1 MSNMLRTLSI
11 KNFAIIADMKV
22 SFNDGFTVLTGQT
35 GAGKSLIIDS
45 LSLLLGER
53 AATELIRTGEEKATV
68 LGTFEINK
76 DKFRWFFDKYQIEP
90 SSELMVERSIGRT
103 RSVVRINGTTV
114 PLNTLQEVA
123 PYLADIHD
131 QFDFYKILNP
141 ENYLSL
147 IDSFDNE
154 KILPLKNKYQSNYLS
169 YKEKNDAYLNLIKER
184 DRIKENKDFY
194 EYQYK
199 ELDGANL
206 IKNEDKDIQDEL
218 EALKN
223 FDKIYSLSEEAK
235 KIING
240 SSLDNIYDLIDIMK
254 DISKV
259 SPSYKETAEELENKY
274 YEISDICSE
283 LKKDFSHLEFDPDHM
298 EELNERDAELS
309 RLKRKYKKNLDELI
323 EFRDNLK
330 TLLASDSDVEIHIE
344 KAEKELRLSKDK
356 AMESALKLSKA
367 RKEVAKLIEKRLEG
381 SLKDLLLS
389 AKFSILFINENAILS
404 ENGIDEVDFYI
415 ETNAGEGLKPLAKI
429 VSGGEAS
436 RIMLAFKEI
445 FIKANKVPTVVFD
458 EIDTGISG
466 EAAEA
471 VAKKIYEISKSS
483 QVIAITHLPQVAA
496 YSTTHMLITKKEEN
510 GRTYANIKVLTPE
523 EKIREIA
530 KLISDG
536 DVTSKQLEYAKELVE
551 KTK

>member
-1 MSNMLRTLSI
+1 MLRTLSI
-11 KNFAIIADMKV
+11 KNFAIIADAKV
-22 SFNDGFTVLTGQT
+22 DFKEGFTVLTGQT
-35 GAGKSLIIDS
+35 GAGKSLVIDS

-68 LGTFEINK
+68 LGVFDIDK
-76 DKFRWFFDKYQIEP
+76 DKFGWFFEKYQIP
-90 SSELMVERSIGRT
+90 ASSELSVERSIGKT
-103 RSVVRINGTTV
+103 RSLVRINGTIV

-131 QFDFYKILNP
+131 QFDFVKILNP

-147 IDSFDNE
+147 IDGFDNE
-154 KILPLKNKYQSNYLS
+154 KISPLKNEYQSNYLS
-169 YKEKNDAYLNLIKER
+169 YKEKNETYLNLIRER
-184 DRIKENKDFY
+184 DRIKENRDFY

-206 IKNEDKDIQDEL
+206 NKNEDKDIQDEL

-235 KIING
+235 KIIDG
-240 SSLDNIYDLIDIMK
+240 SSLDNIYDLIDIIK
-254 DISKV
+254 NISEF
-259 SPSYKETAEELENKY
+259 SPAYKETAEELENKY
-274 YEISDICSE
+274 YEISDICSS

-309 RLKRKYKKNLDELI
+309 RLKRKYKKSLDELI
-323 EFRDNLK
+323 DFRDNLK
-330 TLLASDSDVEIHIE
+330 TLLASDSDAEIHIE
-344 KAEKELRLSKDK
+344 KAEKELRLSKEK

-389 AKFSILFINENAILS
+389 AKFSILFVNENAILS
-404 ENGIDEVDFYI
+404 DNGIDEVDFYI

-445 FIKANKVPTVVFD
+445 FIRANKVPTVVFD

-471 VAKKIYEISKSS
+471 VARKIHEISKSS

-496 YSTTHMLITKKEEN
+496 YSTTHILIAKKEEN
-510 GRTYANIKVLTPE
+510 GRTYTNIKVLSPE

-536 DVTSKQLEYAKELVE
+536 EVTSKQLDYAKELVS
-551 KTK
+551 KAK

>member
-1 MSNMLRTLSI
+1 MLRTLSI
-11 KNFAIIADMKV
+11 KNFAIIADAKV
-22 SFNDGFTVLTGQT
+22 DFKEGFTVLTGQT
-35 GAGKSLIIDS
+35 GAGKSLVIDS

-68 LGTFEINK
+68 LGVFDIDK
-76 DKFRWFFDKYQIEP
+76 DKFGWFFEKYQIP
-90 SSELMVERSIGRT
+90 ASSELSVERSIGKT
-103 RSVVRINGTTV
+103 RSLVRINGTTV

-131 QFDFYKILNP
+131 QFDFVKILNP

-147 IDSFDNE
+147 IDGFDNE
-154 KILPLKNKYQSNYLS
+154 KISPLKNEYQSNYLS
-169 YKEKNDAYLNLIKER
+169 YKEKNETYLNLIRER
-184 DRIKENKDFY
+184 DRIKENRDFY

-206 IKNEDKDIQDEL
+206 NKNEDKDIQDEL

-235 KIING
+235 KIIDG

-254 DISKV
+254 NISKV

-274 YEISDICSE
+274 YEISDICSS

-323 EFRDNLK
+323 DFRDNLK
-330 TLLASDSDVEIHIE
+330 TLLASDSDAEIHIE
-344 KAEKELRLSKDK
+344 KAEKELRLSKEK

-389 AKFSILFINENAILS
+389 AKFSILFVNENAVLS
-404 ENGIDEVDFYI
+404 DNGIDEVDFYI

-445 FIKANKVPTVVFD
+445 FIRANKVPTVVFD

-466 EAAEA
+466 VAAEA
-471 VAKKIYEISKSS
+471 VARKIHEISKSS

-496 YSTTHMLITKKEEN
+496 YSTTHILIAKKEEN
-510 GRTYANIKVLTPE
+510 GRTYTNIKVLSPE

-536 DVTSKQLEYAKELVE
+536 EVTSKQLEYAKELVE
-551 KTK
+551 KAK